1 MAIGSLLLF
10 LALLILVALFVAR
23 PLLEENGADRSDE
36 DASAPWIAE
45 RERVLD
51 ALAELDA
58 DWQLGKVP
66 EDAYKQQRQQLL
78 AKGAAALAQLD
89 KIAARQPLKRKVDA
103 GDDLEALI
111 AAYKRKKTK

>member
-1 MAIGSLLLF
+1 MPVGSLLLF

-23 PLLEENGADRSDE
+23 PLLDQDSAQPTE

-66 EDAYKQQRQQLL
+66 KDAYEQQREQLL
-78 AKGAAALAQLD
+78 VKGSIALAQLD
-89 KIAARQPLKRKVDA
+89 KLPKKSLGMPTTDSD
-103 GDDLEALI
+103 DDLESMI
-111 AAYKRKKTK
+111 AAYMRKKRK

>member
-1 MAIGSLLLF
+1 VPVGSLLLF

-23 PLLEENGADRSDE
+23 PLLDQDSAQPTE

-66 EDAYKQQRQQLL
+66 KDAYEQQREQLL
-78 AKGAAALAQLD
+78 AKGVVALVQID
-89 KIAARQPLKRKVDA
+89 KLHKQSSSKHT
-103 GDDLEALI
+103 GDSDDELEVLI
-111 AAYKRKKTK
+111 AAYKRKRRK

>member
-1 MAIGSLLLF
+1 MPIGSLLLF

-23 PLLEENGADRSDE
+23 PLLDDQDAPYNE
-36 DASAPWIAE
+36 DAGAPWVAE

-66 EDAYKQQRQQLL
+66 KDAYEQQRGQLL
-78 AKGAAALAQLD
+78 AKGAVALAELD
-89 KIAARQPLKRKVDA
+89 KLAKRQPRETRPPSS
-103 GDDLEALI
+103 GDELEAMI
-111 AAYKRKKTK
+111 SAYKRKKQK